1 MRSEATSHSSSV
13 PTIRILTGYLQTVNV
28 GRLPRSRLL
37 AGMILGSSHH
47 VTWVRCRRL
56 MFAARDGW
64 PPGAMCY
71 AVDTTD
77 RGPRCGHAERRRPRD
92 AVVLVLALFLI
103 VVALRLR

>member
-47 VTWVRCRRL
+47 VALGQMPSIDVRRQGWV
-56 MFAARDGW
+56 ASW
-64 PPGAMCY
+64 SY
-71 AVDTTD
+71 
-77 RGPRCGHAERRRPRD
+77 
-92 AVVLVLALFLI
+92 VL
-103 VVALRLR
+103 RS

>member
-1 MRSEATSHSSSV
+1 
-13 PTIRILTGYLQTVNV
+13 
-28 GRLPRSRLL
+28 
-37 AGMILGSSHH
+37 
-47 VTWVRCRRL
+47 
-56 MFAARDGW
+56 
-64 PPGAMCY
+64 MCY